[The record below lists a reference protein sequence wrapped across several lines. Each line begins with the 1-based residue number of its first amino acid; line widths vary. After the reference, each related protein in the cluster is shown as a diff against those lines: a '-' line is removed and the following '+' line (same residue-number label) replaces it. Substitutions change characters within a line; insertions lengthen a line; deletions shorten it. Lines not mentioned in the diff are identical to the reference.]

1 MDLWLACVDQI
12 LTVRLFRSDRY
23 SGRVLLPD
31 RSTASK
37 LWNQQRPK
45 QQRILEHVRVA
56 GIVTTAEPVESPGA
70 SGSLRTTVPRFAR
83 VVIGSRSCSGAA
95 GACFRNRRLIC
106 RRCRPSG
113 KDCAP
118 GSPFARPCR
127 MIARTAA
134 ASGAAST
141 WPPGTTLMACTPAG
155 SRCNGRS
162 GRPWPQALS
171 CSLLRGLNRASAAAL
186 GGDDGHR
193 PRQHLGQRLQL
204 LACLGS
210 GARSQPALISRAQS
224 PGLLLSGSV
233 FLFCFSSAPSR
244 DFLPSIR
251 RC

>member
-141 WPPGTTLMACTPAG
+141 WPPWDDLDGLHSCWVSVQWQIGATMA
-155 SRCNGRS
+155 S
-162 GRPWPQALS
+162 GVVLFA
-171 CSLLRGLNRASAAAL
+171 ASGAES
-186 GGDDGHR
+186 
-193 PRQHLGQRLQL
+193 GQR
-204 LACLGS
+204 
-210 GARSQPALISRAQS
+210 RSPWR
-224 PGLLLSGSV
+224 
-233 FLFCFSSAPSR
+233 
-244 DFLPSIR
+244 
-251 RC
+251 